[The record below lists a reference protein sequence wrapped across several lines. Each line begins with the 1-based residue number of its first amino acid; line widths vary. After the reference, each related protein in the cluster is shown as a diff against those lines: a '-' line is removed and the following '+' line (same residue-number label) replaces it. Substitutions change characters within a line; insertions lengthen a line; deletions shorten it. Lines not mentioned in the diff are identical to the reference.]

1 MNILFHKMLQN
12 IKFLTPPIDG
22 ADWCKG
28 IWSALV
34 WFNRSV
40 DFIMK
45 LILRCSVAVV
55 SIQIMAG

>member
-1 MNILFHKMLQN
+1 MLQN